1 VGIPGEA
8 KVESGR
14 KTVVWKSDHPVRFF
28 NLVGGP
34 LVETKGKVASI
45 FHSPRHIYRTQR
57 MVEMLDA
64 ARTYYSEWFHP
75 YPWRDLKI
83 TEFPGVAAYAQGFP
97 GNISFSEGIGFLTKN
112 DEDTEHDLADF
123 VVAHESAHQWWGN
136 IVTPGKGPGGN
147 VLSEGM
153 ANFAAAMLVGEVRGE
168 GARRSLMRQFESQ
181 YGRTRSKDN
190 ERPLHRVTGSRPGDT
205 TIMYDRGGWVLW
217 MLCRHLGREQM
228 FAGLQAFTLKFK
240 DGPDYPLMEDLVEAM
255 RPFAKDAAA
264 YDTFV
269 AQWVL
274 GSVAPE
280 FTFEKVTKEKLADGT
295 WRVTGTLKNVGAGEL
310 SVEIAARDEASMK
323 PKAAQ
328 ADAKEPSAWK
338 APSDLG
344 RTSVKVSG
352 AAEVAFELTCSSE
365 PAQVLADPDITVLQ
379 IGRNRAVATCEL
391 KK

>member
-1 VGIPGEA
+1 M
-8 KVESGR
+8 
-14 KTVVWKSDHPVRFF
+14 RFF

-34 LVETKGKVASI
+34 LVETKGKVTSI
-45 FHSPRHIYRTQR
+45 FHSPRHEYRTQR
-57 MVEMLDA
+57 MAEMLDA
-64 ARTYYSEWFHP
+64 ARTYYSQWFHP

-83 TEFPGVAAYAQGFP
+83 TEFPGVATYAQGFP

-112 DEDTEHDLADF
+112 DEETEHDLADF
-123 VVAHESAHQWWGN
+123 VVAHETAHQWWGN

-205 TIMYDRGGWVLW
+205 TVMYDRGGWVLW

-264 YDTFV
+264 YDRFV

-280 FTFEKVTKEKLADGT
+280 FSFEKVTKEKLADGT
-295 WRVTGTLKNVGAGEL
+295 WKVTGTIKNIGSGEM
-310 SVEIAARDEASMK
+310 VVDIAARDEAATK
-323 PKAAQ
+323 PAIGKSKEEIKTP
-328 ADAKEPSAWK
+328 ADWK

-344 RTSVKVSG
+344 RTSVKLDTG
-352 AAEVAFELTCSSE
+352 ASAAFEVVCTGE
-365 PAQVLADPDITVLQ
+365 PAQVLADPDITILQ
-379 IGRNRAVATCEL
+379 IGRKRAVGPCEL
-391 KK
+391 KP